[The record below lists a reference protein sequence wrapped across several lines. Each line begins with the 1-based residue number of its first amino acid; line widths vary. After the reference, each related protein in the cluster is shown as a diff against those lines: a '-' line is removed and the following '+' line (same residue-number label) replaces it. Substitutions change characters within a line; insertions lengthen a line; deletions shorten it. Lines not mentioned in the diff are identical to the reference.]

1 MNIFENKKIS
11 LLKEKIELYRKN
23 AHNEGRFSLFD
34 AKFAIDVF
42 SKNLKYSQ
50 LKYMYNLISEWESK
64 CNLSYELGIWLEK
77 LAIDNTVMIH
87 RANLGLDINDEGLK
101 YNENLYNIM
110 NDGLKNYGHL
120 NALGGGAIS
129 SKPSSLTLTMTPLE
143 GLSGYI
149 NLVSSYKSND
159 VIIVV
164 VFPKNM
170 VNNDGQL
177 ADGVSYSDVY
187 DLSEKYPKIKKEFMI
202 GAILKKNNGFDEFY
216 TRNEIVNVKDNV
228 SLRK

>member
-34 AKFAIDVF
+34 AKFAID
-42 SKNLKYSQ
+42 
-50 LKYMYNLISEWESK
+50 
-64 CNLSYELGIWLEK
+64 
-77 LAIDNTVMIH
+77 
-87 RANLGLDINDEGLK
+87 
-101 YNENLYNIM
+101 
-110 NDGLKNYGHL
+110 
-120 NALGGGAIS
+120 
-129 SKPSSLTLTMTPLE
+129 
-143 GLSGYI
+143 
-149 NLVSSYKSND
+149 
-159 VIIVV
+159 

-228 SLRK
+228 SLGK